1 MGGRRSKGSNDDD
14 GDDDDDTLT
23 TGMGNHLMHHAQC
36 VFLHV
41 HPDCMQSRKLPI
53 CDVEIGHRSATVCH
67 LGNLVA
73 RLGRP
78 VKWDPVTESCPGD
91 AEAQAMTDKEYRDPW
106 TH

>member
-1 MGGRRSKGSNDDD
+1 MTEPLELSQMSLDAAELTQLYRSDDH
-14 GDDDDDTLT
+14 TK
-23 TGMGNHLMHHAQC
+23 N
-36 VFLHV
+36 FL
-41 HPDCMQSRKLPI
+41 DCMQSRKLPI